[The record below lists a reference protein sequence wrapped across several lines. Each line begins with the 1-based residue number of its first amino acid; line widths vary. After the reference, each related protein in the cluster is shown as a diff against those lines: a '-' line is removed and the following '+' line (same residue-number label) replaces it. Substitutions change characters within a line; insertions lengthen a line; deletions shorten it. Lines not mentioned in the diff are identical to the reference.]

1 MIEGDVIAGM
11 DIGSR
16 YIRVLLGEYDESEKL
31 VISGSGISDSEGMRR
46 GVIVNIEA
54 MHEAV
59 MKAVEMAEHQ
69 AGRTITQIFTALNG
83 PSVESSNS
91 RGVVA
96 VSSRSQEVRSV
107 DIDRAIDTAR
117 TMMIPLDREILHV
130 LPQEY
135 ALDDQIGIRNPIDM
149 IGVRLEVEVH
159 IVTALLS
166 AIENMEKAVQRA
178 DYRISNI
185 VLGSLAAARV
195 LLTEDEKEMGVLFV
209 NVGANSTDYILI
221 KKGAPRVSGSI
232 PVGSA
237 LATGDIAIILK
248 TSMELAERIKLEAG
262 LCWEGLIDK
271 TSSFFVPA
279 NDSHP
284 AVQIP
289 VSEICRIL
297 RPRMEEIFQ
306 IIKSRV
312 SKNITGLDGGVV
324 ISGGG
329 AMMAGISELVTHV
342 FRKEV
347 RIGQPRPFLEWPQDC
362 LNPAW
367 STVTGLVLMGDAIKR
382 KYGESSPTLSSE
394 FETKKSFRGF
404 LGWLG
409 EFF

>member
-16 YIRVLLGEYDESEKL
+16 YIRVLLAEYDESEKL
-31 VISGSGISDSEGMRR
+31 VISGYGISDSEGMRR

-59 MKAVEMAEHQ
+59 MEAVEMAEHQ

-221 KKGAPRVSGSI
+221 KKEHPGS
-232 PVGSA
+232 VA
-237 LATGDIAIILK
+237 RFLLVVHWLLEILQ
-248 TSMELAERIKLEAG
+248 L
-262 LCWEGLIDK
+262 
-271 TSSFFVPA
+271 F
-279 NDSHP
+279 
-284 AVQIP
+284 
-289 VSEICRIL
+289 
-297 RPRMEEIFQ
+297 
-306 IIKSRV
+306 
-312 SKNITGLDGGVV
+312 
-324 ISGGG
+324 
-329 AMMAGISELVTHV
+329 
-342 FRKEV
+342 
-347 RIGQPRPFLEWPQDC
+347 
-362 LNPAW
+362 
-367 STVTGLVLMGDAIKR
+367 
-382 KYGESSPTLSSE
+382 
-394 FETKKSFRGF
+394 
-404 LGWLG
+404 
-409 EFF
+409 